1 MTLTIPCGRISV
13 ELDVRHK
20 LDVGNFSLAHNYS
33 KSKQISKGAS
43 MNLLKV
49 SEVAEICGV
58 RRETVYEWI
67 KRGELASIHFDRVV
81 RIDPNDLADFL
92 KAHKKGAKQ

>member
-1 MTLTIPCGRISV
+1 MPCGRISV

-20 LDVGNFSLAHNYS
+20 LDCGNSSLAHNS
-33 KSKQISKGAS
+33 LKSKQISKGED
-43 MNLLKV
+43 MNLLRV
-49 SEVAEICGV
+49 GEVAEICGV
-58 RRETVYEWI
+58 RKETVYKWI
-67 KRGELASIHFDRVV
+67 KDGELAAIHFDRVV

>member
-1 MTLTIPCGRISV
+1 MTLTNPCGRIPI

-20 LDVGNFSLAHNYS
+20 LDCGNSSLAHNYS

-58 RRETVYEWI
+58 RKETVYGWI

>member
-1 MTLTIPCGRISV
+1 MTLTNPCGRIPI

-20 LDVGNFSLAHNYS
+20 LDCGNSSLSHNYS
-33 KSKQISKGAS
+33 KSKQKSKGAS

-58 RRETVYEWI
+58 RKETVYEWI

>member
-1 MTLTIPCGRISV
+1 
-13 ELDVRHK
+13 
-20 LDVGNFSLAHNYS
+20 
-33 KSKQISKGAS
+33 
-43 MNLLKV
+43 MNLLRV
-49 SEVAEICGV
+49 SEVAEMCGV
-58 RRETVYEWI
+58 RKETVYEWI